1 MIIQCQLGPQYLTIL
16 LGFRSAYI
24 LLSHSCKL
32 FKSFLLCGFYNYLF
46 LLPSCISYPPSS
58 FTQHSCAWCP
68 SSYKI
73 PVAAPIPASFSPI
86 EMIEMFLLYLRTIPL
101 LVLGFAYHSQLSTDG
116 TPWII
121 LLFFIQSQFQ
131 FLTSV
136 SHQQSAF
143 TYEWSLSHHTKE
155 GEEERNEK
163 EGEKFSLDSTI
174 CFSQC
179 FSCGPR
185 SLSISFFSTLLS
197 LLPLNVLN

>member
-1 MIIQCQLGPQYLTIL
+1 MSIRPLVSDNPIRLPVQLTSYSPTP
-16 LGFRSAYI
+16 
-24 LLSHSCKL
+24 CKL
-32 FKSFLLCGFYNYLF
+32 FKSFLLCGFYNYLS

-101 LVLGFAYHSQLSTDG
+101 LVLGFAYPPNFPQIVHCGLYF
-116 TPWII
+116 
-121 LLFFIQSQFQ
+121 LFLIQSQFQ

-143 TYEWSLSHHTKE
+143 TYEWVFPITQRKGRRKE
-155 GEEERNEK
+155 WEK
-163 EGEKFSLDSTI
+163 EGEKNSPLTVQSVLASASLWP
-174 CFSQC
+174 QV
-179 FSCGPR
+179 
-185 SLSISFFSTLLS
+185 SFHFLFSTLYS
-197 LLPLNVLN
+197 VCYH